1 MNQFNQGKKE
11 IQIFKQFTDVCPYK
25 INLTSV
31 KKENPPK
38 PDIYCKLKDGTEL
51 YFELVECLDNSIAKT
66 TSDQVSLKY
75 LLDDEKNKLPL
86 CKRMRFKRKYKNALI
101 YIAFNEKLS
110 LIRRKRSIPYLI
122 DFLLNLNENQIK
134 KEEIEINDYPEIK
147 WFNIQRGVF
156 VGPMFRV
163 EGVTF
168 FGVSFLK
175 EIKDKFNKE
184 YATKNKIDLLAYYA
198 LQPEIPE
205 NHWLPETA
213 DYIKDNIANS
223 PFKRVWVYSYTK
235 NKILFLYPDLNEK
248 EFGYIG

>member
-1 MNQFNQGKKE
+1 MNQFNQGKRE

-25 INLTSV
+25 INLISV

-75 LLDDEKNKLPL
+75 LLDNEVNKLSL
-86 CKRMRFKRKYKNALI
+86 YKKTRFKRKYNNAFI
-101 YIAFNEKLS
+101 HIAFNKKLP
-110 LIRRKRSIPYLI
+110 LIKRRRLIPGII
-122 DFLLNLNENQIK
+122 DFFLNLNENQIK
-134 KEEIEINDYPEIK
+134 KDKIQRGVCPGIK
-147 WFNIQRGVF
+147 WLKISRGVF

-163 EGVTF
+163 EGVTSF
-168 FGVSFLK
+168 SVSILK
-175 EIKDKFNKE
+175 EIKDKFNKKYE
-184 YATKNKIDLLAYYA
+184 TKNKIDLLAYYA

-213 DYIKDNIANS
+213 VYIKDNISNS
-223 PFKRVWVYSYTK
+223 PFNRVWIYSYTK
-235 NKILFLYPDLNEK
+235 NKILFLYPNL
-248 EFGYIG
+248 

>member
-1 MNQFNQGKKE
+1 MNQFSQGKRE
-11 IQIFKQFTDVCPYK
+11 IKIFKKFMDECPYK

-51 YFELVECLDNSIAKT
+51 YFELVECLDNSIAKI

-110 LIRRKRSIPYLI
+110 LIRRKRSTPYLI

-134 KEEIEINDYPEIK
+134 KEEIEINDCPEIK

-184 YATKNKIDLLAYYA
+184 YATKIKIDLLAYYA

-223 PFKRVWVYSYTK
+223 PFKRVWIYSYTK
-235 NKILFLYPDLNEK
+235 NKILYLYPKL
-248 EFGYIG
+248 

>member
-1 MNQFNQGKKE
+1 MNQLGQERRE
-11 IQIFKQFTDVCPYK
+11 IQIVKKFADICPYK
-25 INLTSV
+25 IDATSV

-66 TSDQVSLKY
+66 TSDQISLKH

-101 YIAFNEKLS
+101 YIAFDEKLP
-110 LIRRKRSIPYLI
+110 LIKRKRSIPYLI
-122 DFLLNLNENQIK
+122 DLLLNLNENQIK
-134 KEEIEINDYPEIK
+134 KEEIEIDDCPEIK

-156 VGPMFRV
+156 VGPMFCV

-175 EIKDKFNKE
+175 EIKDKFNKK
-184 YATKNKIDLLAYYA
+184 YTATNKIDLLAYYA
-198 LQPEIPE
+198 LQPEISK
-205 NHWLPETA
+205 NHWLSETE
-213 DYIKDNIANS
+213 DYVKNNITNS
-223 PFKRVWVYSYTK
+223 PFSRVWIYSFTK
-235 NKILFLYPDLNEK
+235 NKILFLYPDL
-248 EFGYIG
+248 